1 MDLPEE
7 IKSYYD
13 QGGELELGSGDGEW
27 DAVLLPGPLYHLPD
41 RAERLAAWHETR
53 RGAGPAV

>member
-7 IKSYYD
+7 IKSYYG
-13 QGGELELGSGDGEW
+13 QGGELELGSDDGEW
-27 DAVLLPGPLYHLPD
+27 DAVLLPGTLYHLPG
-41 RAERLAAWHETR
+41 RVERLAAWHETR